1 MSFSSMWPC
10 RVVLQDELPFAWLV
24 SLSMV
29 CSAHFTIINNT
40 DTPPGGRH
48 TLEMRKW
55 RCRQRLSV
63 GPRQPHPAK
72 TGKPRSAF
80 SNFRAMNSHS
90 CRRRKLP
97 GALREGVRQRLAHR
111 TLTGGAAIP
120 PMYPVLHELK
130 PSSQIYLLL

>member
-10 RVVLQDELPFAWLV
+10 HVVLQDELPFACLV

-63 GPRQPHPAK
+63 GPRQPCPAK
-72 TGKPRSAF
+72 MGKPRSAF

-90 CRRRKLP
+90 CRRRKMP
-97 GALREGVRQRLAHR
+97 GALREGVRQGLAHR
-111 TLTGGAAIP
+111 MLTGGAAIP
-120 PMYPVLHELK
+120 PMYPALHELK
-130 PSSQIYLLL
+130 PSSQVCLLL